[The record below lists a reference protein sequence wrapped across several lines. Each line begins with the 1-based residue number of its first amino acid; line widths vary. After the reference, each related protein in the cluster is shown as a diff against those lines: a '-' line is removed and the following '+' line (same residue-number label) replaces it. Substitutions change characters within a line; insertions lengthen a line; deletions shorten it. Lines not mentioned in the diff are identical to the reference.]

1 MIYLLFFIKKKKSIL
16 PSDTGNYKRK
26 EVPIMFFGYLFGTGI
41 YIYFV
46 ILHVTISWWREESV
60 FIPGIQSPGGVDLKQ
75 K

>member
-1 MIYLLFFIKKKKSIL
+1 MIYLLFFIKNKSIL

-26 EVPIMFFGYLFGTGI
+26 VVPIRFFGYLFGTGV

-46 ILHVTISWWREESV
+46 ISMWQSADGGRGQC